1 MHELAGNWAGLW
13 QHMETEIFGTSQS
26 ASSSGAVDPASQS
39 SEHLDAEVMREMV
52 ELADSGCR
60 VYWPPEL
67 SLAQARQRLAE
78 PKPPQQA
85 EPVAV
90 PASEADFVFSSQEL
104 EAELDA
110 QLELEGWL

>member
-1 MHELAGNWAGLW
+1 MQERAGDWEGLW
-13 QHMETEIFGTSQS
+13 QHMETAIFGTSQS
-26 ASSSGAVDPASQS
+26 ASSSGAADPAGQS
-39 SEHLDAEVMREMV
+39 SEQLDAEVMREMV
-52 ELADSGCR
+52 DLADSGCR

-78 PKPPQQA
+78 PKPPLRAVPVA
-85 EPVAV
+85 EPAC
-90 PASEADFVFSSQEL
+90 EADFVFSSQEL